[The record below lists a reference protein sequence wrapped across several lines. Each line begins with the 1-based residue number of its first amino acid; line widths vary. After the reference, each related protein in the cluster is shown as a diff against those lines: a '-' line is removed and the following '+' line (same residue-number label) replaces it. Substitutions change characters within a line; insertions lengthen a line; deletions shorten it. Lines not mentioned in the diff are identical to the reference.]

1 MRYQVRYICFL
12 DAAILI
18 QSNLIIYTTFF
29 YKMSEAKNKPN
40 PLTEDQRKCG
50 YCSNAL
56 AAKHVRA
63 TKRGHH
69 KTKFRKNKTVEKNCK
84 SFDGIE
90 ENKVVNGVVLSPEVV
105 VLPLIQRTRIFLPYH
120 LDGISLTRNGWIK
133 LLKYGAG
140 LDLSETDGGTNTYIK
155 FVIEA
160 NPPVKYLHLYLEKDM
175 RDDSKYLINNWLYA
189 T

>member
-1 MRYQVRYICFL
+1 
-12 DAAILI
+12 
-18 QSNLIIYTTFF
+18 
-29 YKMSEAKNKPN
+29 MSEAKNKPN
-40 PLTEDQRKCG
+40 PLTEDQR
-50 YCSNAL
+50 SEVRILLQRLSQQSTA
-56 AAKHVRA
+56 RA
-63 TKRGHH
+63 TKRGTTRPNLE
-69 KTKFRKNKTVEKNCK
+69 KTKRLKRIVNP
-84 SFDGIE
+84 FDGIE

-105 VLPLIQRTRIFLPYH
+105 VLPLIQRTRIILLPYH
-120 LDGISLTRNGWIK
+120 LDAISLTRNGWIK

>member
-1 MRYQVRYICFL
+1 
-12 DAAILI
+12 
-18 QSNLIIYTTFF
+18 
-29 YKMSEAKNKPN
+29 MSEAKNKPN
-40 PLTEDQRKCG
+40 PLTEDQR
-50 YCSNAL
+50 SEVRVLLQRLSQQSTAR
-56 AAKHVRA
+56 AAKRGTTRPNLEK
-63 TKRGHH
+63 TKRL
-69 KTKFRKNKTVEKNCK
+69 KRIVNP
-84 SFDGIE
+84 FDGIE

-105 VLPLIQRTRIFLPYH
+105 VLPLIQRTRIILLPYH